1 MAVELPA
8 RRPKDTAVATSISI
22 NAPVSLTARRFTR
35 AADGIAWPR
44 LTVRVLEI
52 LPGALALMLIST
64 LVWGYLF
71 FPKTLAVGLLV
82 FDVYWLWKSWTIGY
96 HVMKGVRMLKHQQ
109 GRNWRVEH
117 AALVARGE
125 PVLPWDGI
133 RHVVVIP
140 NYKETE
146 QKLRDTLSQMAK
158 TDGAREKVIPVLAME
173 EAEPGAAGKADLLT
187 AEFRD
192 SFYKFIVTFHPYGL
206 IGEVRGKS
214 SNQAWAA
221 NEAYDEL
228 VERGGLDL
236 DHLTITSCDAD
247 TLFPPQ
253 YFDALAYFFATE
265 PQRYRRFWQAPIFF
279 YNNIWQVPAPLR
291 VPNALSGLI
300 HLSRL
305 TRSRKVLFSQST
317 YSLSMRM
324 AHEVGYWDTDIIPED
339 WHMFLKCY
347 YQLGGEVDV
356 EPIHLPVGNDG
367 ALSHGVRA
375 TYVNQYLQVQRWA
388 WGASD
393 IPYAFQ
399 EASRHPEIPWHKRYL
414 RLWYFFENH
423 LMWSTQWFFIT
434 LGGLIP
440 SVYGYFKTGE
450 DSLTPQWFSL
460 EQAFDLTFLP
470 GWLAA
475 RVTIPALI
483 LTPCLIPYAILLI
496 SDWRMRPKAPTG
508 FGRMSQLFSHLC
520 WLLIS
525 PITFL
530 FSALPALDSQ
540 MRLMLGK
547 RMEYRVTEKV

>member
-1 MAVELPA
+1 
-8 RRPKDTAVATSISI
+8 
-22 NAPVSLTARRFTR
+22 
-35 AADGIAWPR
+35 
-44 LTVRVLEI
+44 
-52 LPGALALMLIST
+52 
-64 LVWGYLF
+64 
-71 FPKTLAVGLLV
+71 
-82 FDVYWLWKSWTIGY
+82 
-96 HVMKGVRMLKHQQ
+96 
-109 GRNWRVEH
+109 
-117 AALVARGE
+117 
-125 PVLPWDGI
+125 
-133 RHVVVIP
+133 
-140 NYKETE
+140 
-146 QKLRDTLSQMAK
+146 
-158 TDGAREKVIPVLAME
+158 ME
-173 EAEPGAAGKADLLT
+173 EAEPGAAAKADLLF
-187 AEFRD
+187 AEFKD
-192 SFYKFIVTFHPYGL
+192 SFYKFLVTFHPYGL
-206 IGEVRGKS
+206 KGEVRGKS

-221 NEAYDEL
+221 NEAYDAL
-228 VERGGLDL
+228 VERGGLNL

-305 TRSRKVLFSQST
+305 SRRRKVLFSQST

-324 AHEVGYWDTDIIPED
+324 AHDVGYWDTDIIPED

-367 ALSHGVRA
+367 ALSHGVKA

-414 RLWYFFENH
+414 RLWYFCENH

-440 SVYGYFKTGE
+440 WIYFKLTHE
-450 DSLTPQWFSL
+450 LLTPTWFSM
-460 EQAFDLTFLP
+460 DILTRKIFGVALLP
-470 GWLAA
+470 GAIGAGGIGLPI
-475 RVTIPALI
+475 TIPALI
-483 LTPCLIPYAILLI
+483 LTPCLIPYVIILLN
-496 SDWRMRPKAPTG
+496 DWRMRPSPPEG
-508 FGRMSQLFSHLC
+508 FSRTTHLVSHLC
-520 WLLIS
+520 WMLIS

-540 MRLMLGK
+540 IRLMLGR